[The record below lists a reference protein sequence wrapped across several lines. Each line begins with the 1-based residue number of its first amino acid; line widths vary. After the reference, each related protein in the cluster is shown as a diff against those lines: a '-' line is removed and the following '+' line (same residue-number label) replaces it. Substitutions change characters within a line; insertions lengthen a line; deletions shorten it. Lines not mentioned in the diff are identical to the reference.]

1 MSVKLVS
8 SYCFLCYS
16 ADNIIYTKTTF
27 VCKKCNRVVSKC
39 DICGYYCGDK
49 CLDMFDKCMSITQS
63 PSPSQPPSQPQS

>member
-1 MSVKLVS
+1 MIMSAKS

-49 CLDMFDKCMSITQS
+49 CLDMFDKYMSITQS
-63 PSPSQPPSQPQS
+63 PSSPQPPSPQQS